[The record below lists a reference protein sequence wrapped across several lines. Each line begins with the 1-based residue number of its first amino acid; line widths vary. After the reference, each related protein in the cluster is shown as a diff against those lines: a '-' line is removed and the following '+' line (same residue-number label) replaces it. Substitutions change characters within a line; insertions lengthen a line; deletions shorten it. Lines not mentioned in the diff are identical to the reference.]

1 MLLQLPHRLT
11 ERAVAVDMQ
20 GQPIPPPISRA
31 EIVGVALF
39 CVVTVAVVVVAML
52 ALVAVADALRWT
64 CPTDCAAG
72 D

>member
-1 MLLQLPHRLT
+1 
-11 ERAVAVDMQ
+11 MQ

-39 CVVTVAVVVVAML
+39 CVVTVAVVVAAML